1 MDATRLTVIEGGDSN
16 QMTLSIKSRHY
27 EKKLIDK
34 EFHNKLS
41 TAAAILETT
50 VVNIDMANT
59 YDRQIT
65 NTSELTAL
73 ELAKFIFSKKM
84 NQHSIKE
91 MAEELDSNK
100 RLVSE
105 IICFFIETGWIR
117 SNTNGT
123 YAITTKYKNIVE

>member
-1 MDATRLTVIEGGDSN
+1 
-16 QMTLSIKSRHY
+16 MTLSIKSRHY

-41 TAAAILETT
+41 TTAILETA

-59 YDRQIT
+59 DT

-100 RLVSE
+100 RLISE
-105 IICFFIETGWIR
+105 IIYFFIETGWVR

>member
-1 MDATRLTVIEGGDSN
+1 MSLF
-16 QMTLSIKSRHY
+16 IKSRHC

-34 EFHNKLS
+34 EFHNKLG
-41 TAAAILETT
+41 TTAAILETA

-91 MAEELDSNK
+91 MAEELDRSK

-105 IICFFIETGWIR
+105 IICFFIETGWIK

>member
-1 MDATRLTVIEGGDSN
+1 
-16 QMTLSIKSRHY
+16 MTLSIKSRHY
-27 EKKLIDK
+27 EKKLINK

-41 TAAAILETT
+41 TTAAILETA

-59 YDRQIT
+59 YDRWT
-65 NTSELTAL
+65 DTHTSELTAL

-105 IICFFIETGWIR
+105 IICFFIETGWVR
-117 SNTNGT
+117 SNTNET

>member
-1 MDATRLTVIEGGDSN
+1 
-16 QMTLSIKSRHY
+16 MTLSIKSRHN

-41 TAAAILETT
+41 TTT
-50 VVNIDMANT
+50 VS
-59 YDRQIT
+59 

-73 ELAKFIFSKKM
+73 ELAKFICSKNM
-84 NQHSIKE
+84 NQRSIKE

-105 IICFFIETGWIR
+105 IICFFIEIGWIR
-117 SNTNGT
+117 RNTNGT
-123 YAITTKYKNIVE
+123 YVITTKYKNIVE

>member
-1 MDATRLTVIEGGDSN
+1 
-16 QMTLSIKSRHY
+16 MTLSIKSRHY

-41 TAAAILETT
+41 TTAILETT

-59 YDRQIT
+59 YDRWTDT